1 MKRIKYPPRGSMEFA
16 KIVSDYKSRFVTD
29 LPQMETDW
37 GDWKVRNHVTTIRE
51 TVEELLCADVDV
63 IADVYDRFL
72 ALHIP
77 ATMPDP
83 KGSGKKVRSKEYKE
97 LDAIFKYTDKYD
109 VVIAD
114 FFNEK
119 ATELHITT
127 CYYCELA
134 YINTYNVISGS
145 TRIAKRQFDVDH
157 FLPKTKCPIVGL
169 SLFNFVPS
177 CQVCNSRIK
186 LMRELGDNVVEKQK
200 FNPAGEDYKF
210 DENVKIRLRMW
221 NKPSTS
227 FKTRGNYYLYF
238 RCKNGFRKY
247 VDFFH
252 LEERYEFHK
261 CEALRLLE
269 LKAKYPQGTIKRM
282 AGLLGKSVSDIRED
296 IFHKKYLN
304 SNDRCFAKLTR
315 DILK

>member
-1 MKRIKYPPRGSMEFA
+1 MKRIKYPPRGTTEFD
-16 KIVSDYKSRFVTD
+16 KIVSDYKNLFAAS
-29 LPQMETDW
+29 LPKMETDW
-37 GDWKVRNHVTTIRE
+37 GNWKDRNHVTTINE
-51 TVEELLCADVDV
+51 TVEDLLCADVGV
-63 IADVYDRFL
+63 IANVYDRFL

-83 KGSGKKVRSKEYKE
+83 KDNGKRVRSKEYKK
-97 LDAIFKYTDKYD
+97 LDAIFKYTNKYD

-114 FFNEK
+114 FFNKK

-134 YINTYNVISGS
+134 YINTYNVIRGS
-145 TRIAKRQFDVDH
+145 KRKTERKFDVDH

-177 CQVCNSRIK
+177 CQVCNSRVK

-200 FNPAGEDYKF
+200 FNPASEDYKF

-238 RCKNGFRKY
+238 RCQNGFRKY

-269 LKAKYPQGTIKRM
+269 LKAKYPQGTIKRI

>member
-1 MKRIKYPPRGSMEFA
+1 MEFA
-16 KIVSDYKSRFVTD
+16 KIVSDYKNLFAAS
-29 LPQMETDW
+29 LPKMETDW
-37 GDWKVRNHVTTIRE
+37 GNWKVRNHVTTINE

-63 IADVYDRFL
+63 IANVYDRFL

-77 ATMPDP
+77 ATMLDP
-83 KGSGKKVRSKEYKE
+83 KGSGKKVRSKEYKK
-97 LDAIFKYTDKYD
+97 LDAIFKYTNKYD
-109 VVIAD
+109 VIIAD

-134 YINTYNVISGS
+134 YINTYNVIRGS
-145 TRIAKRQFDVDH
+145 KRKTKRKFDVDH

-177 CQVCNSRIK
+177 CQVCNSRVK

-200 FNPAGEDYKF
+200 FNPASEDYKF

-221 NKPSTS
+221 KNPSTS

-238 RCKNGFRKY
+238 RCQNGFRKY
-247 VDFFH
+247 VDFFSS
-252 LEERYEFHK
+252 RR
-261 CEALRLLE
+261 A
-269 LKAKYPQGTIKRM
+269 I
-282 AGLLGKSVSDIRED
+282 
-296 IFHKKYLN
+296 
-304 SNDRCFAKLTR
+304 
-315 DILK
+315 

>member
-16 KIVSDYKSRFVTD
+16 KIVSDYKKLFAVS
-29 LPQMETDW
+29 LPKMETDW
-37 GDWKVRNHVTTIRE
+37 GNWKVRNHVTTISE
-51 TVEELLCADVDV
+51 TVEELLCADVDAL
-63 IADVYDRFL
+63 ADVYDRFL

-77 ATMPDP
+77 STMLDP
-83 KGSGKKVRSKEYKE
+83 KGSGKKVRSTEYKE
-97 LDAIFKYTDKYD
+97 LDTIFKYTNKYD
-109 VVIAD
+109 VVISD

-119 ATELHITT
+119 ATGLHITT

-134 YINTYNVISGS
+134 YINTYNVISAS
-145 TRIAKRQFDVDH
+145 THIAKRQFDIDH

-186 LMRELGDNVVEKQK
+186 LMRELGDNVLEKQK

-221 NKPSTS
+221 RKPSTS

-238 RCKNGFRKY
+238 RCQNGFRKY

-269 LKAKYPQGTIKRM
+269 LKAKYPQGTIKRI
-282 AGLLGKSVSDIRED
+282 AELLGKSVSDIRED
-296 IFHKKYLN
+296 IFHKKFLN
-304 SNDRCFAKLTR
+304 SNDRCFAKLTK